1 MIKKKHKC
9 SNSLIADVLKLLV
22 VLKVPRVPS
31 SWYKLKECVKR
42 TEEPTKVKQKL
53 IDLTLYFC
61 PECEQQSTDA
71 CKCTNEKCSS
81 ISSNLIPPHTFLVM
95 NIQQQIE
102 QILKSIDQTNL
113 HLTTQTSAAFSTTI
127 ADVYHGRV
135 YKNIVQSL
143 RNEHH
148 NRFIS
153 LTTNTDGVAI
163 YTSSE
168 QSMWTFTA
176 CLNELDRSIR
186 FNIEKMIG
194 MHFQKYEYHIFDL
207 VFSGFS
213 SCS

>member
-9 SNSLIADVLKLLV
+9 SNSLITDMLKLLV
-22 VLKVPRVPS
+22 ALKVPHVPS
-31 SWYKLKECVKR
+31 SWFKLKERVKR
-42 TEEPTKVKQKL
+42 TEEATKVEQQL

-61 PECEQQSTDA
+61 PECQQQSTDA
-71 CKCTNEKCSS
+71 RKCTNEKCSS
-81 ISSNLIPPHTFLVM
+81 ISSTLIPPHTFLVM

-102 QILKSIDQTNL
+102 QILKSTDQMDL
-113 HLTTQTSAAFSTTI
+113 HLTTQTSTTV
-127 ADVYHGRV
+127 ATTMTDVYHGRV
-135 YKNIVQSL
+135 YKNIIQSL

-153 LTTNTDGVAI
+153 LTANIDGVAI

-186 FNIEKMIG
+186 FNIEKMIS
-194 MHFQKYEYHIFDL
+194 MHF
-207 VFSGFS
+207 
-213 SCS
+213 